1 MLKKFLTGTVAVF
14 FIAGLAAASN
24 ISLLSGPQD
33 PSQLLN
39 TVNTLIQ
46 SINFGVN
53 GRLTAVVTPALNTTT
68 AEQTLATYTLP
79 ANRIATNGDA
89 VRIKCWGTTAANSN
103 VKTIKIY
110 FGATSFSSATAGGAP
125 NNKAFDAEML
135 VVRSAAATQNIV
147 GRIAFDL
154 TTQTTQTSTAGTDT
168 WTTNQTI
175 KCTGQ
180 GTSNSDVNMQGMLV
194 EQVK

>member
-1 MLKKFLTGTVAVF
+1 MLKKILTGTVAVF
-14 FIAGLAAASN
+14 FAAGLAAASN

-53 GRLTAVVTPALNTTT
+53 GRLTAVVTAASNTTS

-79 ANRIATNGDA
+79 ANRIAATGDA
-89 VRIKCWGTTAANSN
+89 VKIKCWGTTAANVNLKS
-103 VKTIKIY
+103 VKIY
-110 FGATSFSSATAGGAP
+110 FGATSFSSATLGGAP
-125 NNKAFDAEML
+125 NNKKFILDMM
-135 VVRSAAATQNIV
+135 VVRTAAATQIIN
-147 GRIAFDL
+147 GQLAMDL
-154 TTQTTQTSTAGTDT
+154 TPISIQTSTSGTDSFAS
-168 WTTNQTI
+168 NVTI
-175 KCTGQ
+175 KCTGT
-180 GTSNSDVNMQGMLV
+180 GASNSDITMEGMLV